1 MSIHLEGL
9 SKKFSNQVVLE
20 DIDLSI
26 PQNQI
31 VSIVGASGCGKSTLL
46 RLMAGLEEVDAGKV
60 SVGADLRK
68 SFVFQDPR
76 LLEWRKV
83 SENILLPL
91 ELSGQAAD
99 LSEVLRLT
107 QLESHK
113 DKYPSELS
121 GGMKM
126 RCSVAR
132 SLITWPE
139 LIFLDEPFGAL
150 DEMTREK
157 LNLDLLK
164 IHQSRPCTILLVTH
178 NLSEAVFMSQR
189 VIVLKDGKI
198 AKDLVVADDLHRDL
212 NFYNDDRYL
221 AAVQELRQFMR
232 ED

>member
-1 MSIHLEGL
+1 
-9 SKKFSNQVVLE
+9 
-20 DIDLSI
+20 
-26 PQNQI
+26 
-31 VSIVGASGCGKSTLL
+31 
-46 RLMAGLEEVDAGKV
+46 
-60 SVGADLRK
+60 
-68 SFVFQDPR
+68 
-76 LLEWRKV
+76 
-83 SENILLPL
+83 
-91 ELSGQAAD
+91 
-99 LSEVLRLT
+99 
-107 QLESHK
+107 
-113 DKYPSELS
+113 
-121 GGMKM
+121 M